1 MLSIY
6 HMYEGGGGRKNQYE
20 DYRLVS
26 LGLPSN
32 NEW

>member
-1 MLSIY
+1 MISIY
-6 HMYEGGGGRKNQYE
+6 HMYEGGGRKNQYE
-20 DYRLVS
+20 DYRLVT